1 MSEVERV
8 EGEPATQVEIVVRD
22 SESEPASP
30 LIEEKHNHKA
40 DQKLLDATNK
50 WQEDEDE
57 VEEWLCKGADPN
69 ARSTDNLSTPLHN
82 AAGKGYVNIVRTLL
96 SRGADPNAAR
106 SDQWTPLHVAANKD
120 QVECLRLLLKRK
132 AALNALNDSHQTPLN
147 LAAAGRRRKATD
159 FLLEQAGV
167 DVNIS
172 DDRQKTALHN
182 ACAAGWADTVETLL
196 GKGALADTQDD
207 IKRVPIHYAATAS
220 NLRVVRSLLAVGIS
234 VNVQDKSKITPLH
247 EASAR
252 GDADIVEMLIAN
264 GASVNMHDRRGKT
277 PLHVAS
283 AHNRARVVNILLA
296 HGADVNVVAH
306 DGCTSLHEAL
316 RFGATHA
323 ADRLLAHGAEPS
335 MPLNTQALPRGTQ
348 IAASEPPWDEFTHTV
363 MRRAD
368 IVEGIFGSAD
378 DNQRRE
384 VRQSLQASVWPWP
397 PRPFILAR
405 PTVQQL
411 LDEETSPI
419 LGKAD
424 KGAATWIHLPA
435 NNRAW
440 VEDVF
445 KILYASQ
452 QQRDEQNHDTG
463 AAVQTQEDESETD
476 ESVSSSSSDS
486 TGWRNSSWSSD
497 STDAEESDES
507 HDAARIRKLLSI
519 LAFIKSQ
526 FNGIR
531 TETARQTEQGFSDG
545 GIRSFSSKYQT
556 DNMVALALPIID
568 IDLRQY
574 YYDRT
579 KAQEVERKAAGNGTE
594 NGGPNKE
601 NKTKVE
607 KNAEADAETAI
618 LEKIK
623 EYTVDDGG
631 LPVEAESSYLQ
642 LMAKLRAAYG
652 HQVDVP
658 VSLDEYFHESIGEIE
673 LNVRNGD
680 QVISRFIARQR
691 AEADRITTELQNATG
706 ATEQGPQHDKSPGQL
721 EAGLGDQP
729 QTAAVTDQFCQRI
742 LTVPRF
748 WIWKLDKNTVVTSF
762 PQRWDETGR
771 QGCLAREIWMALIE
785 KVLDEQKFRTHEIR
799 LDVDDLL
806 AEIAKTCLQ
815 FRPSFRLMG
824 KVYTYPDVFASEVA
838 FVSRQVTSLYRQ
850 YRNALGHSVGDF
862 SRSIKLATECLIT
875 VDDILSEL
883 TMIKRVY
890 RDQGRAMLLLKTGD
904 RDKPD
909 PDGSLNYDTVE
920 WGYEGLRSTMDKH
933 IIARLKHLEKD
944 AQMVRK
950 SITTLLDLRQRQVAI
965 ESALSS
971 EAQSDMLFKQSSIL
985 FIFTLATVLFAPLS
999 WVAALM
1005 ALKIND
1011 FTPESE
1017 WWSQSRVAGAS
1028 GGGMSLITS
1037 PRMAHVVADSQDS
1050 LLSSGIEPEAFYEV
1064 EIPGKGSGLI
1074 ANRTIRKGEIIMQR
1088 APALLIQNHPHIDF
1102 EPGLRLEMYQAAVDR
1117 LPEPTRT
1124 NFLRQT
1130 GDTIY
1135 EKVQK
1140 NSFRVFVDGD
1150 TQHSAHLGI
1159 FPEVSKFN
1167 HDCRPNVH
1175 YRISNF
1181 THTTV
1186 AVRDIPAGEE
1196 LTVSYIYGMVP
1207 RAERLEQLR
1216 EWGFT
1221 CSCPQCAL
1229 SDRESSA
1236 SDNRIRQIKM
1246 LEDEIESL
1254 MSAAASNRRRRRQR
1268 GSGAEGGG
1276 AEGNEDVALRPEMG
1290 SKLVE
1295 LYLEERLDAY
1305 LTPAYTRAALLYS
1318 MFGHE
1323 ERAQNYAREAVGA
1336 LEREKGPR
1344 AGSLPSMRRLAE
1356 NPRAHWSW
1364 GVMVTSGEAGGTR
1377 DKKNQTGGRGVRA

>member
-1 MSEVERV
+1 MSEAERV
-8 EGEPATQVEIVVRD
+8 EGEPATPVKNVVRD
-22 SESEPASP
+22 SESELASP
-30 LIEEKHNHKA
+30 LVEQKRNRKA
-40 DQKLLDATNK
+40 DQKLLDATDK
-50 WQEDEDE
+50 RQEDEDE
-57 VEEWLCKGADPN
+57 VEEWLSKGADPN
-69 ARSTDNLSTPLHN
+69 ARSTNSHSTPLHN
-82 AAGKGYVNIVRTLL
+82 AARCGHVNIVRTLL

-106 SDQWTPLHVAANKD
+106 SHQWTPLHEAANNNE
-120 QVECLRLLLKRK
+120 VECIRLLLKKK
-132 AALNALNDSHQTPLN
+132 AALNALNSSHQTPLN
-147 LAAAGRRRKATD
+147 LAAAARRGKATN

-167 DVNIS
+167 DVNIP
-172 DDRQKTALHN
+172 DDREKTALHN
-182 ACAAGWADTVETLL
+182 ACAAGWANTVKTLL
-196 GKGALADTQDD
+196 EKGALADTQDD
-207 IKRVPIHYAATAS
+207 MKKMPIHYAVTAS
-220 NLRVVRSLLAVGIS
+220 NPRIIKSLLAVGVS
-234 VNVQDKSKITPLH
+234 VNVQDKSNTTPLH

-252 GDADIVEMLIAN
+252 GDANIVEMLITN
-264 GASVNMHDRRGKT
+264 GASVNVHDTGGKT

-296 HGADVNVVAH
+296 HGADINALAH
-306 DGCTSLHEAL
+306 NGCTSLHEAL
-316 RFGATHA
+316 HFGAMHA
-323 ADRLLAHGAEPS
+323 ADTLLAHSAVPS
-335 MPLNTQALPRGTQ
+335 MPLNTQALPGGTQ
-348 IAASEPPWDEFTHTV
+348 IAVSEP
-363 MRRAD
+363 RCS
-368 IVEGIFGSAD
+368 G
-378 DNQRRE
+378 
-384 VRQSLQASVWPWP
+384 
-397 PRPFILAR
+397 
-405 PTVQQL
+405 
-411 LDEETSPI
+411 
-419 LGKAD
+419 
-424 KGAATWIHLPA
+424 
-435 NNRAW
+435 
-440 VEDVF
+440 
-445 KILYASQ
+445 
-452 QQRDEQNHDTG
+452 
-463 AAVQTQEDESETD
+463 
-476 ESVSSSSSDS
+476 
-486 TGWRNSSWSSD
+486 
-497 STDAEESDES
+497 
-507 HDAARIRKLLSI
+507 
-519 LAFIKSQ
+519 
-526 FNGIR
+526 
-531 TETARQTEQGFSDG
+531 
-545 GIRSFSSKYQT
+545 
-556 DNMVALALPIID
+556 
-568 IDLRQY
+568 DLRHG

-579 KAQEVERKAAGNGTE
+579 KAQEVERKAAGNGME
-594 NGGPNKE
+594 NGGINKKD
-601 NKTKVE
+601 KTKAE
-607 KNAEADAETAI
+607 NNAESDVETAV

-631 LPVEAESSYLQ
+631 LPSEAESTYLQ

-652 HQVDVP
+652 HQVDMP
-658 VSLDEYFHESIGEIE
+658 VSLDKYFHESIGENE

-691 AEADRITTELQNATG
+691 AETDRITTELRSATG
-706 ATEQGPQHDKSPGQL
+706 ATEQGPQHDKSPGEL
-721 EAGLGDQP
+721 EAGFGDQP
-729 QTAAVTDQFCQRI
+729 QTRAVTDQFCQRI

-748 WIWKLDKNTVVTSF
+748 WIWKLDRYTVVTSF

-771 QGCLAREIWMALIE
+771 QGCLAREIWMALIN
-785 KVLDEQKFRTHEIR
+785 KVLGEQKLRKHEIQ
-799 LDVDDLL
+799 LDADDLL
-806 AEIAKTCLQ
+806 VEITKTCLQ

-862 SRSIKLATECLIT
+862 SRPIKLATECLIT
-875 VDDILSEL
+875 VEDILSEL

-890 RDQGRAMLLLKTGD
+890 RDQGRAMLLLKTADGGQSD
-904 RDKPD
+904 AG
-909 PDGSLNYDTVE
+909 GSLDYDTAN
-920 WGYEGLRSTMDKH
+920 WGYEGLRSTVDKY

-944 AQMVRK
+944 AQM
-950 SITTLLDLRQRQVAI
+950 ITTLLDLRQRQVTI
-965 ESALSS
+965 ETALSS
-971 EAQSDMLFKQSSIL
+971 EVQSDMLFKQSSIL

-1005 ALKIND
+1005 ALKVND
-1011 FTPESE
+1011 FTPESK

-1088 APALLIQNHPHIDF
+1088 APALLIQNHPHIDL

-1130 GDTIY
+1130 GDTVY
-1135 EKVQK
+1135 EKVEK
-1140 NSFRVFVDGD
+1140 NSFRVFVDGN

-1181 THTTV
+1181 THTTI

-1221 CSCPQCAL
+1221 CTCPQCTL
-1229 SDRESSA
+1229 SDRESGA

-1276 AEGNEDVALRPEMG
+1276 STENEDVALRPEMG
-1290 SKLVE
+1290 SKLIE

-1323 ERAQNYAREAVGA
+1323 ERARNYAREAVGA

-1344 AGSLPSMRRLAE
+1344 AGDLPSMRRLAE
-1356 NPRAHWSW
+1356 NPRSHWSW
-1364 GVMVTSGEAGGTR
+1364 GVMVASGEAGGAR
-1377 DKKNQTGGRGVRA
+1377 GKKNQTGGRAVRA